1 MKQFDIN
8 IEKGFYF
15 KDINKINFK
24 GPFLMDNKLILF
36 SSNGV
41 LNSIDPFNGKI
52 LGSRDFELLGS
63 EPIFVEN
70 KLIILTSDGDLKIYK

>member
-1 MKQFDIN
+1 
-8 IEKGFYF
+8 
-15 KDINKINFK
+15 
-24 GPFLMDNKLILF
+24 MDNKLVLF

-52 LGSRDFELLGS
+52 LESRDFELLGS